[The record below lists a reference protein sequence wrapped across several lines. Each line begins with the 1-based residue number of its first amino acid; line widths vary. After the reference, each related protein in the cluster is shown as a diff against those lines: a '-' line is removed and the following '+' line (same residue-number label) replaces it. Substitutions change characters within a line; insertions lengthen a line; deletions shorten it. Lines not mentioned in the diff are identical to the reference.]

1 MSFLSRSCWDVI
13 LIYIGKVGCFFGRRG
28 VLYGGYRSCVIILLF
43 VLLLWGMTTQNRLAR
58 ISALCLCHERAGFTV
73 LTATPNVPTLTV
85 LIWVPS
91 FLPPSCALWSSAV
104 QDGLVVGVCS
114 WCCFCNQALGALW
127 VLCQGRTPAVRS
139 GGEQVFT
146 KSFKQCLVCPF
157 PPPGASLWA
166 LLFRSGTWLSRLA
179 AITSHLHLCGGGV
192 GHGWRQ
198 TVLRFTSIS

>member
-73 LTATPNVPTLTV
+73 LTATPNLPTLTV

-157 PPPGASLWA
+157 PPLGLPCGPSCSEVGLGYPVSL
-166 LLFRSGTWLSRLA
+166 LLPHTY
-179 AITSHLHLCGGGV
+179 ICVGV
-192 GHGWRQ
+192 G
-198 TVLRFTSIS
+198 